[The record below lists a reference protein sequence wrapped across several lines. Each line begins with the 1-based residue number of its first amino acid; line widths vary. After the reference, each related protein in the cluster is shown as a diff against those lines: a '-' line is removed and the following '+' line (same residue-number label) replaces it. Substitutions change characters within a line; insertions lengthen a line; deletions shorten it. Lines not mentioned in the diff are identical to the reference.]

1 MNILLG
7 KNFDEIESIAKSLL
21 DEGKM
26 SYSPDYGVMKALD
39 ATTTTSMTDLAQ
51 LTGGRAIT
59 IENIDADLKSTIA
72 DQSELLLWNLF
83 RHSPIY
89 AVLDQYMMITNEG
102 QLGKRHAAGVFT
114 SEAAFPTSKDVT
126 LKRKVDT
133 TKFLRDM
140 RDLTHV
146 LEVAKT
152 MAEKHTLLNKA
163 GAMTVLTANEKC
175 TIHGDSDVIPNEF
188 DGLLKKILTAYA
200 AGYDVVIDCRKTG
213 ASSGSEGGSIS
224 ETDLDEGARKIRNG
238 LGAATHLILP
248 NLIQSDLNQILP
260 VGRRVNIG
268 GGQSLNL
275 TELMGGMPMVG
286 FQTGFAFNG
295 WGDGTIPHF
304 KFAPHIERFFP
315 SGESDDVKAPTVVIG
330 TPKTPLTAPTA
341 VGIVLA
347 QEADAASKF
356 STGDLGEYF
365 YRVSAINADGETIAT
380 VPDTASIIVTAGN
393 KVKLTITGADALITG
408 YSIYRSAKAAADE
421 TDCRWIMD
429 VKCDNVAG
437 NTVVYDLNENLP
449 GTSQA
454 ILVSNAPA
462 TGAIDYRQ
470 LLPFVRI
477 PLAFGLNDIV
487 GFPYL
492 YMLYHYLRIAKMEN
506 EQTGFGYHLLF
517 RNIRHSGST
526 F

>member
-7 KNFDEIESIAKSLL
+7 KDFDQIESIAKSLL
-21 DEGKM
+21 SEGLM
-26 SYSPDYGVMKALD
+26 TYSPDFGVMKALD

-89 AVLDQYMMITNEG
+89 AVLDQYMMLTNEG
-102 QLGKRHAAGVFT
+102 QIGKRHSAGVFT
-114 SEAAFPTSKDVT
+114 SEAAFPVSKDVT

-188 DGLLKKILTAYA
+188 DGLLKKINTAYA
-200 AGYDVVIDCRKTG
+200 AGYDVVIDVRKTG
-213 ASSGSEGGSIS
+213 ASSNSEGGSLT
-224 ETDLDEGARKIRNG
+224 EPDLDEGARKVRNG

-268 GGQSLNL
+268 GGMKLNL
-275 TELMGGMPMVG
+275 NELMGGVPMVG
-286 FQTGFAFNG
+286 FQTGFGFNG

-315 SGESDDVKAPTVVIG
+315 SGESDDVKAPTVKIG
-330 TPKTPLTAPTA
+330 TNPTAPVA
-341 VGIVLA
+341 AGIVLL
-347 QEADAASKF
+347 EVVDGSSKF
-356 STGDLGEYF
+356 GAGDLGDYF
-365 YRVSAINADGETIAT
+365 YCVSAINADGESVAT
-380 VPDTASIIVTAGN
+380 AADAGAATLATAG
-393 KVKLTITGADALITG
+393 KKIRLTITGADALITG
-408 YSIYRSAKAAADE
+408 YSIYRSAKDAADA
-421 TDCRWIMD
+421 TDCRWIKD
-429 VKCDNVAG
+429 VKCTNVAG
-437 NTVVYDLNENLP
+437 DTVVYDLNENLP

-477 PLAFGLNDIV
+477 PLAFGLNNIV

-506 EQTGFGYHLLF
+506 EQTGYGYHLLF